1 MRNKILAGLIV
12 VLLGCALVQPVS
24 AQKDAA
30 GILVEQVDLGRFPD
44 ITVRLS
50 AWDAAGVPPADLR
63 AEDILIQEGSAPG
76 FHPAG
81 VQADSAA
88 PVSVILVMDVSSSMA
103 GKPLDDA
110 RNAAARFLDKLG
122 KQDQA
127 ALVAFS
133 ESVNPDPAQLD
144 PKLEIGFTGN
154 LTMLYDTIEGLEAKT
169 GTHLYNALSKAVRM
183 AADLPAGH
191 RAVLLLSD
199 GRNDPAEVGSPDEAI
214 QLAKENNLPVF
225 VIGLGS
231 QVDETYLRRLAA
243 ETGGLYRGAP
253 RSSELAAMFT
263 DMATLLKTQYTITYP
278 SALKADGSEYTLTV
292 VVGAAGLAASQQVK
306 AGALPV
312 ILAPTAT
319 SVPMPTAVPT
329 TVPTVVVPTLAQV
342 TVEEPE
348 AAFPWWVIPVGVL
361 VLGVVIWLLRRRH
374 KPLPEACAYCGADVT
389 GLPGACPKCGN
400 SGRLPKP

>member
-12 VLLGCALVQPVS
+12 ILLGCALVQPVS

-50 AWDAAGVPPADLR
+50 AWDAAGVPPSDLR
-63 AEDILIQEGSAPG
+63 VEDIFIQEGSAPG
-76 FHPAG
+76 FHPVG
-81 VQADSAA
+81 VQADPAA
-88 PVSVILVMDVSSSMA
+88 PVSVILVLDVSSSMV
-103 GKPLDDA
+103 GEPLEDA
-110 RNAAARFLDKLG
+110 KNAAARFLDKLG

-127 ALVAFS
+127 ALLAFS
-133 ESVNPDPAQLD
+133 DKVDPDPTKLD
-144 PKLEIGFTGN
+144 PQLEIDFTGN
-154 LTMLYDTIEGLEAKT
+154 LTLLYDAIEGLNARY
-169 GTHLYNALSKAVRM
+169 GTHLYNALTKAVRM
-183 AADLPAGH
+183 AGEVPAGH

-199 GRNDPAEVGSPDEAI
+199 GKNDPAEVGDPDEAI

-225 VIGLGS
+225 VIGLGN

-253 RSSELAAMFT
+253 RSSELASMFA

-292 VVGAAGLAASQQVK
+292 VVGATGLAASQQVK
-306 AGALPV
+306 AGVLPV

-319 SVPMPTAVPT
+319 SVPLQTAVPT
-329 TVPTVVVPTLAQV
+329 PVPAAAVPTLAPV

-374 KPLPEACAYCGADVT
+374 KPLPEACANCGADVT
-389 GLPGACPKCGN
+389 GLPGACPKCGDTR
-400 SGRLPKP
+400 RLPKP